1 MVEIKSKKS
10 FPYQIRET
18 MERKVGFVLASFNK
32 SYNLSNLTNRWK
44 ILAAIVIKMTKSDKQ
59 ITQLRNTH
67 ITSIGRGQSRRQSAT
82 PSKVIS

>member
-1 MVEIKSKKS
+1 MWLLVEIKSKKS

-44 ILAAIVIKMTKSDKQ
+44 ILAAIVIKMT
-59 ITQLRNTH
+59 
-67 ITSIGRGQSRRQSAT
+67 
-82 PSKVIS
+82 